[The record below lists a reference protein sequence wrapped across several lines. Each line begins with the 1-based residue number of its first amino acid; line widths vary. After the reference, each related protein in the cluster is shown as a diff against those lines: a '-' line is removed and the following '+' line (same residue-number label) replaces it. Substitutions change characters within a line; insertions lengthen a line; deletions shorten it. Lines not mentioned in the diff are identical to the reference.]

1 MIVGDPLPSSKG
13 ALYSCC
19 GDEKKKK
26 SNSRYKD
33 WRIGS
38 GSEHY
43 VVSHKKIMAVKRFL
57 GLGEKMLGFD
67 CEIGFCRLHA
77 GFEELITNQTWI

>member
-1 MIVGDPLPSSKG
+1 MEILFLAVKELCILVVGM
-13 ALYSCC
+13 
-19 GDEKKKK
+19 KKKK

-67 CEIGFCRLHA
+67 CKIGFCRFHA